1 MKHRFLYI
9 MALLLAVATGA
20 WAQDAPA
27 LIDLSPS
34 ADGTEWTLSTMPE
47 YDVELEMTYYA
58 DEELAAM
65 EETAFTEGVKL
76 TYDDATGTWMLA
88 KMPGFDVELEVE
100 YETYD
105 VTLAEG
111 SEANGTV
118 A

>member
-1 MKHRFLYI
+1 

-27 LIDLSPS
+27 LIDLSLS
-34 ADGTEWTLSTMPE
+34 ADGTEWTLSTMPG
-47 YDVELEMTYYA
+47 YDVELEMTYYT

-65 EETAFTEGVKL
+65 EEAAFTEGVKL

>member
-1 MKHRFLYI
+1 M
-9 MALLLAVATGA
+9 
-20 WAQDAPA
+20 
-27 LIDLSPS
+27 
-34 ADGTEWTLSTMPE
+34 
-47 YDVELEMTYYA
+47 
-58 DEELAAM
+58 
-65 EETAFTEGVKL
+65 KL